1 MLGLTW
7 IFPEKLDNWDA
18 RKRINQVTIWHSL
31 HHESHIAPQECWCK
45 TLSLESWGQH
55 NLKIPIFP
63 FCYPFCAYF
72 TISYLKNVNRI
83 CILCVSGA
91 CPEAENTRRQSLIP
105 PNLAFTKVFF
115 FQKPKFMEGHVLD
128 TRRKERERGQVWV
141 VLSSFKLFCFL
152 WSCLIWTGLSWYWG
166 EAGGFPV
173 P

>member
-91 CPEAENTRRQSLIP
+91 CPEAENNRRQSLTP
-105 PNLAFTKVFF
+105 PNLAFTKVFSF
-115 FQKPKFMEGHVLD
+115 KSLIHGRACARYQQKG
-128 TRRKERERGQVWV
+128 ERERTSLG
-141 VLSSFKLFCFL
+141 CFV
-152 WSCLIWTGLSWYWG
+152 
-166 EAGGFPV
+166 FF
-173 P
+173 